1 MLKDLRTLKPY
12 VRRYLGAYVLGCAC
26 LIFSNALLLTIPWL
40 TKQAID
46 HLQIVIV
53 SEALLLATPWLTWQA
68 VIVHLQNMNAVD
80 ELTRP
85 YFYGLLIIGVAAVQ
99 MVIRLGS
106 RWFLLGNSRK
116 VARDLRN
123 ALFAH
128 LQRLSPS
135 YYVRMPTGDLMSRA
149 INDMQY
155 VQSLVGPV
163 ILYLTSTLVIY
174 LVGIPIMLSMSVE
187 LTLLALIP
195 YPLFLIT
202 FKKFTGKLFT
212 RSRTVQ
218 ERLADLSARAQESI
232 SGIQI
237 IKAYVREESESDH
250 FRKLSADFRETS
262 ISLIRM
268 HALLLPMMTSIGML
282 GMLVVLWIGGKRV
295 IGGQISLG
303 EFVAFNEYLLIL
315 GMPTAFLGMILSAS
329 QRGLAALG
337 RINEAL
343 CEQPSIADGPTTEPF
358 EIERGEIEIKGLSFT
373 YPRQGNGANHR
384 FGLKDVSLRVPAG
397 TTLAIVG
404 ATGSGK
410 TTLINLVARML
421 ELEPG
426 KIFIDGA
433 DITTIPLAELRH
445 KIGVAP
451 QESFLF
457 STTLKKNIDF
467 GAHGGDGLDVEA
479 AAQTAGLMPDVETF
493 PKGFEARIGERGIN
507 LSGGQRQRTALARAL
522 LADPKILILDDAFS
536 SVDTHTEERILE
548 NLKGELGARTAIII
562 SHRVSTVKNADEI
575 VVLDDGRIVE
585 QGTHDELVEAGGRYA
600 ALYQRQ
606 LLIEELEELG

>member
-1 MLKDLRTLKPY
+1 MLKDLRTLIPY
-12 VRRYLGAYVLGCAC
+12 VRRYLGAYALGCAC
-26 LIFSNALLLTIPWL
+26 LIASNALLLTIPWL
-40 TKQAID
+40 TGRAID
-46 HLQIVIV
+46 HLQNVNV
-53 SEALLLATPWLTWQA
+53 TAELANP
-68 VIVHLQNMNAVD
+68 
-80 ELTRP
+80 R
-85 YFYGLLIIGVAAVQ
+85 FYGILIIVVAAVQ

-123 ALFAH
+123 TLFAQ

-174 LVGIPIMLSMSVE
+174 LVGIPLMLNMSVE

-202 FKKFTGKLFT
+202 FKKFTAILFA
-212 RSRTVQ
+212 RSRAVQ

-232 SGIQI
+232 SGMQI
-237 IKAYVREESESDH
+237 IKAYVREESESAH
-250 FRKLSADFRETS
+250 FRKLSADFRETN
-262 ISLIRM
+262 IRLIRI
-268 HALLLPMMTSIGML
+268 HAFLLPLMTSIGML
-282 GMLVVLWIGGKRV
+282 GVLVVLWIGGRRV

-303 EFVAFNEYLLIL
+303 DFVAFNEYLLIL

-337 RINEAL
+337 RINEVL
-343 CEQPSIADGPTTEPF
+343 DEQPSIADGLTTEPF
-358 EIERGEIEIKGLSFT
+358 EIERGEIEIRGLSFT
-373 YPRQGNGANHR
+373 YPREENGANHR
-384 FGLKDVSLRVPAG
+384 FALKDVNLRIPAG
-397 TTLAIVG
+397 ATLAVVG

-410 TTLINLVARML
+410 TTLVNLVARQL

-426 KIFIDGA
+426 MIFIDGA

-445 KIGVAP
+445 KIGMAP
-451 QESFLF
+451 QETFLF
-457 STTLKKNIDF
+457 STTLRNNIDF

-479 AAQTAGLMPDVETF
+479 AAETAGLLPDVETF
-493 PKGFEARIGERGIN
+493 PKGFETRIGERGIN

-522 LADPKILILDDAFS
+522 LANPKILILDDAFS
-536 SVDTHTEERILE
+536 SVDTHTEEQILE
-548 NLKGELGARTAIII
+548 NLKGELGGRTAIII

-575 VVLDDGRIVE
+575 VVLEDGQIVE
-585 QGTHDELVEAGGRYA
+585 QGTHDQLVESGGRYA

-606 LLIEELEELG
+606 LLIEELEEIA